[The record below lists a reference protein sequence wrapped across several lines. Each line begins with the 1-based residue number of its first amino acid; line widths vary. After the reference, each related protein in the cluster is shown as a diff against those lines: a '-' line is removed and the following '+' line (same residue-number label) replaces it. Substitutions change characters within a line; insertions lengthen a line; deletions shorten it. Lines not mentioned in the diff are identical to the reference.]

1 MLRLFAIAAVVLML
15 GVIGVG
21 VGEVKLTGSQ
31 SVPHVVATLFYDLS
45 GR

>member
-1 MLRLFAIAAVVLML
+1 MLRLFAVAAAVVMM

-21 VGEVKLTGSQ
+21 VGEVKLTGPQ
-31 SVPHVVATLFYDLS
+31 SVPHVISTIFYGLS